1 MLHCAQSMSL
11 TPERIYVKK
20 RKSTG
25 HTDHTPPGKRVVTD
39 PTRQLLNEY
48 GLQAGTLNRA
58 FNRRLDLDAQ
68 EREDQH
74 RRALEAAALEH
85 ERVRND
91 AARAQALLQIAAE
104 QDRQQRELEEQR
116 LLEQQRQETTQ
127 RELERELEQK
137 QREVQEAKRIQE
149 LRQAAAEAE
158 RKAAEI
164 RAATPAK
171 VISPVPGKPEPELT
185 SNAAIV
191 PPTQQPAVQQNTP
204 AAQPTTQAQT
214 PTIAAVPST
223 LQDPT
228 GARAKHQK
236 YLDLH
241 KRLKTLRRDAGAVAD
256 KDLKKRTGELRR
268 EIVKSVG
275 QLTSNAAANTAPFR
289 KVMDV
294 LKSAAGLSQPT
305 IDIRDYI
312 VQDIPPNVDQG
323 QCSGGLIQTYLLNI
337 FAKAVWS
344 QFVNEA
350 GPTPLAAEP
359 IGVIAIKIF
368 AAKDFLWQGMT
379 LVDILI
385 AKFHARC
392 PVLFGFGFS
401 NAQQTGLSGEGMTG
415 VGAGFAALSLRDF
428 SKTTQQNPYPPS
440 NFWQSLACILNT
452 PPARVSQVHCI
463 LLKAMIENH
472 AGKFIRF
479 FGKAAVV
486 ALRKAVVDF
495 PQHAPKGAAAS
506 ALATLQTTLKRD
518 LHLAL

>member
-1 MLHCAQSMSL
+1 MSL

-20 RKSTG
+20 RKSPG
-25 HTDHTPPGKRVVTD
+25 NTDHTPPGKRVVTD

-74 RRALEAAALEH
+74 RRALEAAAQEH

-91 AARAQALLQIAAE
+91 AARAQALLQLAAE
-104 QDRQQRELEEQR
+104 QDRQNRELEEQR
-116 LLEQQRQETTQ
+116 ILEQQRQETIQ
-127 RELERELEQK
+127 RELERELERK
-137 QREVQEAKRIQE
+137 QREVEEARRIQE

-171 VISPVPGKPEPELT
+171 IVPAPEPVKLEPET
-185 SNAAIV
+185 IAA
-191 PPTQQPAVQQNTP
+191 PTISTHPAQQHASAAPAI
-204 AAQPTTQAQT
+204 TQAQAPAAPIT
-214 PTIAAVPST
+214 PSA
-223 LQDPT
+223 LQDPN
-228 GARAKHQK
+228 GARAKHQR

-241 KRLKTLRRDAGAVAD
+241 KRLKTLRRDAGAIAD
-256 KDLKKRTGELRR
+256 KDLKKKTGELRR

-275 QLTSNAAANTAPFR
+275 QLTSNSAANTAPFR

-294 LKSAAGLSQPT
+294 LKTAATLPQPT
-305 IDIRDYI
+305 IDIKDYI
-312 VQDIPPNVDQG
+312 VQDIPSHVQQG
-323 QCSGGLIQTYLLNI
+323 QSSGGLIQTYLLNI
-337 FAKAVWS
+337 FAKAVWA

-350 GPTPLAAEP
+350 GSTPQAAEP
-359 IGVIAIKIF
+359 IGVIAIKVF
-368 AAKDFLWQGMT
+368 AAKDFLWQGIT

-385 AKFHARC
+385 AKFHAKC

-401 NAQQTGLSGEGMTG
+401 AAQQNSLSGEGMTG
-415 VGAGFAALSLRDF
+415 IGAGFAALSLRDF

-440 NFWQSLACILNT
+440 NFWQSMACILNT

-479 FGKAAVV
+479 FGQAAIA

-495 PQHAPKGAAAS
+495 PKQAPQGAAAS

-518 LHLAL
+518 LHLTL